1 MPRVSAHV
9 KESSKDGT
17 SPVSNGNRSH
27 ANSLNE
33 DDGEIGEY
41 EPKISSSENYHT
53 YLQLVHS
60 PSLSDE
66 DGNSPTKL
74 TQDTI
79 EEMIWDEHGQM
90 YTESLNSPSF
100 EGDGVPDNIQRI
112 DPAERERM
120 MQEWKDELHKVE
132 EEIVTL
138 RQVLTA
144 KVRESAELKRK
155 LGITPFQEFKHDMQS
170 GINTIKESNTY
181 QKTSAVVKTAS
192 EKTSS
197 ALSTI
202 GTSVSRKLG
211 DIRNSQTFRSM
222 EERVGSTYANVK
234 AKVAGSKSDEG
245 LDASSSEGTGPQ
257 DRRPRP
263 HPRPLAHCPRRKY
276 LCKSLR

>member
-1 MPRVSAHV
+1 MSTPAR
-9 KESSKDGT
+9 
-17 SPVSNGNRSH
+17 
-27 ANSLNE
+27 
-33 DDGEIGEY
+33 
-41 EPKISSSENYHT
+41 
-53 YLQLVHS
+53 
-60 PSLSDE
+60 DE
-66 DGNSPTKL
+66 DLFPTPKSS
-74 TQDTI
+74 
-79 EEMIWDEHGQM
+79 DEHGQM

-170 GINTIKESNTY
+170 GINTIKESNTYQKTNEKLLQLNEKITQTSAY